1 MKENEKRGILILII
15 LSIVV
20 VVVLVMI
27 FRPHKNNEIANGG
40 TANQGQTNNGQGNNN
55 EQGEYIKTNAE
66 GEKVNTSEKINST
79 KEVGEYT
86 LSNVSLK
93 ETNGET
99 VMSARITNKS
109 GRDQGGFFGNIV
121 LVDKSNKEIGKI
133 PVKVSDMKAGE
144 TREIG
149 ATITESYAE
158 NAYDYRLEK

>member
-40 TANQGQTNNGQGNNN
+40 TANQGQTNNGQVNNG
-55 EQGEYIKTNAE
+55 QGEYVKTNAE

-79 KEVGEYT
+79 KEAGEYT

>member
-15 LSIVV
+15 LAIVV

-27 FRPHKNNEIANGG
+27 FRPGKNKNIANNPG
-40 TANQGQTNNGQGNNN
+40 TNQGQISGGNGQG
-55 EQGEYIKTNAE
+55 EDYIKTNVE

-79 KEVGEYT
+79 KDVGEFT

-99 VMSARITNKS
+99 ILSCRITNKS

-121 LVDKSNKEIGKI
+121 LIDKANKEIGKI

-144 TREIG
+144 TREIEAG
-149 ATITESYAE
+149 ITENYAS

>member
-40 TANQGQTNNGQGNNN
+40 TANQGQTNNGQG
-55 EQGEYIKTNAE
+55 EYVKTNAE

>member
-1 MKENEKRGILILII
+1 MEENEKRGILILII

-20 VVVLVMI
+20 VVVLFMI
-27 FRPHKNNEIANGG
+27 FKPNKEQQVAGEQTTNQGQ
-40 TANQGQTNNGQGNNN
+40 TSQGQTNNQ
-55 EQGEYIKTNAE
+55 QGEFIKTNAE
-66 GEKVNTSEKINST
+66 GDKVNTSEKINST

-109 GRDQGGFFGNIV
+109 GRNQSGFYGNIV

-144 TREIG
+144 TREIT
-149 ATITESYAE
+149 ATITESYAQ
-158 NAYDYRLEK
+158 NAYDYKLEK

>member
-27 FRPHKNNEIANGG
+27 FRPHKNNEVANGG
-40 TANQGQTNNGQGNNN
+40 TANQGQTNNGQVNNG
-55 EQGEYIKTNAE
+55 QGEYVKTNAE

>member
-40 TANQGQTNNGQGNNN
+40 TANQGQTNNGQVNNG
-55 EQGEYIKTNAE
+55 QGEYVKTNAE

>member
-40 TANQGQTNNGQGNNN
+40 TANQGQTNNGQINNG
-55 EQGEYIKTNAE
+55 QGEYVKTNAE